1 MKCLHWQN
9 LMLQR
14 LELNHNFFKYVN
26 QVSLLKKFL
35 LLVLP
40 LIGFPCA
47 WSELSIHNDQQYFG
61 DDGALHIVG
70 EIQNNFNVP
79 LNQIEV
85 QAKLFSKGIL
95 IDTVKTSSILNT
107 IMPQMKGPFDIAI
120 LSNNAKDIDK
130 YSLEF
135 NYKLSEPKNQV
146 IDIIKSDF
154 SIDNSNNL
162 IITGT
167 VANRGDITA
176 NTVVVVATLY
186 DKNGNVAAVS
196 KTNVEPDYLR
206 ADDESF
212 FYIAIP
218 DKKQSK
224 LVVDYS
230 LVAESEEY
238 TAVPEFPF
246 GSIMLL
252 VSTVSAYVGLTRYS
266 SRTIANLVSATSSK

>member
-1 MKCLHWQN
+1 MKWRHWQN
-9 LMLQR
+9 LMPQR

-26 QVSLLKKFL
+26 QISLLKKFL
-35 LLVLP
+35 LFVLP
-40 LIGFPCA
+40 LLGLPCA
-47 WSELSIHNDQQYFG
+47 WGELSIQNDQQYFG
-61 DDGALHIVG
+61 DDGTLHIVG

-85 QAKLFSKGIL
+85 HAKLFSNGVL

-107 IMPQMKGPFDIAI
+107 IMPQMKGPFDIVV
-120 LSNNAKDIDK
+120 LGNNAKDIDE
-130 YSLEF
+130 YSLEI

-162 IITGT
+162 VITGT

-196 KTNVEPDYLR
+196 KTHVEPDYLR
-206 ADDESF
+206 ADDKAF
-212 FYIAIP
+212 FFVSVP
-218 DKKQSK
+218 DKIQSNF
-224 LVVDYS
+224 VVDYS

-246 GSIMLL
+246 GSMMLL

-266 SRTIANLVSATSSK
+266 SKAIANLVSATSSK